1 MTGTSTIVPLLMF
14 EAADCLMALPASE
27 VAHLEKRGREG
38 FSKDPGENPSRPL
51 FGESRFDLGAYFNG
65 RESDGPWLHWG
76 RGTRTA
82 WLRVGHVVDVVP
94 VSVSGLTPMPTL
106 LRGERRTRAF
116 LAAGVR
122 GDDVFLLL
130 DPARL
135 NVEPLKVTTLDR
147 ASVGRDDKKSVGRDD
162 KKSVGRDDKKSVGRD
177 DKKSVGRDFSRA
189 SNK

>member
-1 MTGTSTIVPLLMF
+1 MTVTSAVVPLLMF

-27 VAHLEKRGREG
+27 IAHLADSNGLFAESDGRAAI
-38 FSKDPGENPSRPL
+38 
-51 FGESRFDLGAYFNG
+51 DLGQYFSD

-82 WLRVGHVVDVVP
+82 WLRVACVVDVVP
-94 VSVSGLTPMPTL
+94 IAVNGLTPMPTL
-106 LRGERRTRAF
+106 LRSERRTRAF

-122 GDDVFLLL
+122 GNDVFLLL

-147 ASVGRDDKKSVGRDD
+147 ASVGRDL
-162 KKSVGRDDKKSVGRD
+162 
-177 DKKSVGRDFSRA
+177 SRA
-189 SNK
+189 NNE